1 VQIDSEQLGRH
12 LQRGLAPLYVV
23 HGEET
28 LLALEAA
35 DRIRAEARRQ
45 GYGERELMIAER
57 GFEWGRLLAS
67 GASLSLFAA
76 RRLIELHVA
85 GAAAAGDGAKVL
97 AEYASAL
104 PPDTLT
110 LVMLPAIESRTRSK
124 AEWFTALEKA
134 GVAVHAQPVA
144 PAALPAWLAGRLAA
158 QGHTADDETIA
169 LLAARVEG
177 NLLAAHQEVQKLAL
191 LHPPGPLT
199 REQVGG
205 AVLDVARYDVSA
217 LREALLAGDV
227 AHAARV
233 LDGLQAEGEGLP
245 LVVWAVAEEA
255 RGMLAVD
262 ELCARGLPMAKAF
275 EQARVW
281 RDRQAKIQRALRRMD
296 RGALRAALGACARID
311 RIAKGVAQGDA
322 WDELRAVAVLFGGTA
337 RGRPGTEAR

>member
-1 VQIDSEQLGRH
+1 MQVDSEQLAGQ
-12 LQRGLAPLYVV
+12 LKQGLAPLYLV

-28 LLALEAA
+28 LLALEAG

-67 GASLSLFAA
+67 GATLSLFAA
-76 RRLIELHVA
+76 RRLIEVHVA
-85 GAAAAGDGAKVL
+85 GAAAASEGAQAL
-97 AEYASAL
+97 AQYAAAL

-110 LVMLPAIESRTRSK
+110 LVTLPALEPRTRKS
-124 AEWFTALEKA
+124 EWFMALDAA
-134 GVAVHAQPVA
+134 GVVVHARPVTA
-144 PAALPAWLAGRLAA
+144 AALPAWLARRLAA
-158 QGHTADDETIA
+158 QGHEADEETLA

-191 LHPPGPLT
+191 LHPPGRLT
-199 REQVGG
+199 RDQVGG

-217 LREALLAGDV
+217 LRETLLAGD
-227 AHAARV
+227 AARAVRV

-255 RGMLAVD
+255 RGMLVVH
-262 ELCARGLPMAKAF
+262 ESLARGLPPPKAF
-275 EQARVW
+275 ELARVW
-281 RDRQAKIQRALRRMD
+281 RDRQGQVQRALRRLD
-296 RGALRAALGACARID
+296 RATLRGALSACARID

-322 WDELRAVAVLFGGTA
+322 WDELRAVAVLLAGGGKA
-337 RGRPGTEAR
+337 RRGGEAR